1 MPAMIICLG
10 SREPA
15 VSTVKIYSSGL
26 SVFAS
31 TDTFAEFHLE
41 CSVPLPSLA
50 YASSLIRSH
59 GAK

>member
-1 MPAMIICLG
+1 MIICLG

-15 VSTVKIYSSGL
+15 VSTVKTYSSVL
-26 SVFAS
+26 SVFVS
-31 TDTFAEFHLE
+31 IDTLAEFHLE

-50 YASSLIRSH
+50 YASSLTRCP